1 MKIDKSFLLS
11 NTSSLSGLPIVW
23 YRKGKIHVL
32 FGLKGFPLS
41 PFGLVEKEILEAK
54 EEIGYRFDAFSNGYV
69 FFKTREE
76 LVIIGPAREIPLS
89 SQQAHGFAYALG
101 VPVSDWGAFQRGL
114 KEWTPMPLS
123 ALLLSS
129 LSLYHVFTGKKVA
142 FEELFPRLSSPS
154 SSENKANSQE
164 FKVESHS
171 SSYSAERQIL
181 SFIQNGDIEG
191 LKKWVSSIPSVRP
204 GTTST
209 SMDTQTKNLFVTT
222 VTLVSRCAI
231 SAGLDMDL
239 ALGISDSYLQ
249 RVEPLSHDAIIALQY
264 QMLMDYA
271 TRVHQLGDG
280 GPLSKKV
287 ASYVQAHWSEAIRLQ
302 DLASSFSMSVP
313 SLCAKFKKETGQ
325 GVTHFILKMKI
336 KEAERELIES
346 DRSISEIAFYLGF
359 SSPAHFSKDFSALN
373 SMSPSEYRKKNSN
386 ASLSPRRVA

>member
-1 MKIDKSFLLS
+1 MKIDKTFLLS

-23 YRKGKIHVL
+23 YRKGKIHAL
-32 FGLKGFPLS
+32 LGLKGFPLS

-69 FFKTREE
+69 FFKARDE

-101 VPVSDWGAFQRGL
+101 VHVSDWETFQRGL
-114 KEWTPMPLS
+114 EEWTPMPLS
-123 ALLLSS
+123 ALLLSF

-142 FEELFPRLSSPS
+142 FEELFPRFASPVANENKPASPS
-154 SSENKANSQE
+154 SSL
-164 FKVESHS
+164 ESHS

-181 SFIQNGDIEG
+181 SFVQNGDVEG

-239 ALGISDSYLQ
+239 ALTISDSYLQ
-249 RVEPLSHDAIIALQY
+249 RVEPLSHDAIITLQY
-264 QMLMDYA
+264 QMLLDYA
-271 TRVHQLGDG
+271 TRVHQLGEG

-313 SLCAKFKKETGQ
+313 SLCSKFKKETGQ
-325 GVTHFILKMKI
+325 GVAKFVLKIKI

-359 SSPAHFSKDFSALN
+359 SSPAHFSKDFSALT

-386 ASLSPRRVA
+386 ASLSPSYVA

>member
-1 MKIDKSFLLS
+1 MKIDKAFLLS

-23 YRKGKIHVL
+23 YRKGKIHTL
-32 FGLKGFPLS
+32 LGLKSFPLS

-69 FFKTREE
+69 FFKAKEDV
-76 LVIIGPAREIPLS
+76 VIIGPAREIPLS

-101 VPVSDWGAFQRGL
+101 VPVSDWEAFQCGL
-114 KEWTPMPLS
+114 EEWTPMPLS

-129 LSLYHVFTGKKVA
+129 LSLYHVFTGKKVT
-142 FEELFPRLSSPS
+142 FEELFPRLVSPA
-154 SSENKANSQE
+154 SSENKPTAQE
-164 FKVESHS
+164 SVVDSHS

-181 SFIQNGDIEG
+181 SFIQNGDVEG

-231 SAGLDMDL
+231 SAGLDIDL
-239 ALGISDSYLQ
+239 ALSISDSYLQ

-264 QMLMDYA
+264 QMLLDYA
-271 TRVHQLGDG
+271 TRVHQLGEG

-302 DLASSFSMSVP
+302 DIASFFSMSVP
-313 SLCAKFKKETGQ
+313 SLCSKFKKETGQ
-325 GVTHFILKMKI
+325 GVATFVLKIKI

-359 SSPAHFSKDFSALN
+359 SSPAHFSKDFSALT

-386 ASLSPRRVA
+386 ASLSPSYVA

>member
-1 MKIDKSFLLS
+1 MKIDKAFLLS
-11 NTSSLSGLPIVW
+11 NLSSLSGLPIVW

-32 FGLKGFPLS
+32 LGLKSFPLS
-41 PFGLVEKEILEAK
+41 PFGLVENEILKAK

-69 FFKTREE
+69 FFKTMDE

-89 SQQAHGFAYALG
+89 SQQAHSFAYALG
-101 VPVSDWGAFQRGL
+101 VPVSDWEAFQRGL
-114 KEWTPMPLS
+114 AEWTPMPLS
-123 ALLLSS
+123 TLLLSS

-142 FEELFPRLSSPS
+142 FEELFPRLASPAS
-154 SSENKANSQE
+154 NENKPVGPVSSL
-164 FKVESHS
+164 ESHS

-181 SFIQNGDIEG
+181 SFIQNGDVEG

-204 GTTST
+204 GTTSA
-209 SMDTQTKNLFVTT
+209 SVDTQTKNLFVTT

-239 ALGISDSYLQ
+239 ALTISDSYLQ

-264 QMLMDYA
+264 QMLLDYA
-271 TRVHQLGDG
+271 TRVHQLGEG

-287 ASYVQAHWSEAIRLQ
+287 ASYVQTHWSEAIRLQ
-302 DLASSFSMSVP
+302 DIAFSFSMSVP
-313 SLCAKFKKETGQ
+313 SLCSKFKKETGQ
-325 GVTHFILKMKI
+325 GVAKFVLMMKI
-336 KEAERELIES
+336 KEAERELTES

-359 SSPAHFSKDFSALN
+359 SSPAHFSKDFSALA

-386 ASLSPRRVA
+386 ASLSPNRFA